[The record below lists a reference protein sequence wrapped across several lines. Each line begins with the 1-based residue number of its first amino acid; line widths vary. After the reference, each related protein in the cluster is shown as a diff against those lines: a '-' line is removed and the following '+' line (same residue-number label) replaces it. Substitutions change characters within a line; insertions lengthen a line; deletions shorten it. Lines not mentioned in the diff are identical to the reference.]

1 MNTNELL
8 MEWSNLSLE
17 EIEARLQAA
26 AAPGEGARDL
36 APASAGAQDAVDRIF
51 GPEEAEE
58 LRALAAQPQAR
69 GLLPSVVLLPGI
81 MGSQLASVRGVTK
94 LLWINPM
101 IFLKGESSY
110 LELNEDGTDDRH
122 PEIEAVA
129 TAVEKMT
136 YLKIALTLRREVDL
150 YEFPYD
156 WRRPIEES
164 ADLLHRT
171 LERWSDGDPDRKFTL
186 VGHSMGGIVSRAY
199 LARHPQD
206 ARRRIERVI
215 MHGSPQFGAAQ
226 TIQNL
231 IEGNRMMS
239 IAGFLNSDNNTRRLL
254 LNLPSVYQ
262 ILPPPPDLFPGT
274 RPYPADWDLYD
285 ADAWRL
291 DGIRQDY
298 LNAARDFHELLAG
311 VKDSEAAEVEVIQIA
326 GCNLETMVEA
336 RRRSTDGDRW
346 ELEPMW
352 MEEGPDSGDG
362 TVPLWSALL
371 PGATFYYVQEVHRDL
386 PKNRDVRRATVE
398 LIHGGIPDLPTE
410 LPKAKFGLFGRDA
423 LEPAEVEA
431 ERLRRELETG
441 NAGEEELA
449 NLFFA
454 F

>member
-164 ADLLHRT
+164 AD
-171 LERWSDGDPDRKFTL
+171 E
-186 VGHSMGGIVSRAY
+186 
-199 LARHPQD
+199 
-206 ARRRIERVI
+206 VI
-215 MHGSPQFGAAQ
+215 A
-226 TIQNL
+226 L
-231 IEGNRMMS
+231 IN
-239 IAGFLNSDNNTRRLL
+239 RRL
-254 LNLPSVYQ
+254 
-262 ILPPPPDLFPGT
+262 
-274 RPYPADWDLYD
+274 
-285 ADAWRL
+285 
-291 DGIRQDY
+291 
-298 LNAARDFHELLAG
+298 
-311 VKDSEAAEVEVIQIA
+311 
-326 GCNLETMVEA
+326 
-336 RRRSTDGDRW
+336 
-346 ELEPMW
+346 
-352 MEEGPDSGDG
+352 
-362 TVPLWSALL
+362 
-371 PGATFYYVQEVHRDL
+371 
-386 PKNRDVRRATVE
+386 
-398 LIHGGIPDLPTE
+398 
-410 LPKAKFGLFGRDA
+410 KFN
-423 LEPAEVEA
+423 V
-431 ERLRRELETG
+431 
-441 NAGEEELA
+441 
-449 NLFFA
+449 
-454 F
+454 